1 MHPKNHNR
9 TEAITGKSYVEII
22 TEEHAVNYLNLMLQN
37 NLTIVLMAEETNIFS
52 KLLSEA

>member
-9 TEAITGKSYVEII
+9 TEAIAGKSYVEII

-37 NLTIVLMAEETNIFS
+37 NLTIVLMAEETKIFS